1 MQLLA
6 QAGFTSLDDFQN
18 MSVPDLKQIPNLR
31 HLDIG
36 TLNDIVQGVHTGQTT
51 KSRYYRQQIMAA
63 RSVAREMDMDI
74 D

>member
-6 QAGFTSLDDFQN
+6 QAGFTSLDDFRN
-18 MSVPDLKQIPNLR
+18 MSVLDLKQIPNLR

-36 TLNDIVQGVHTGQTT
+36 TLNDIVQGVHTGQNT
-51 KSRYYRQQIMAA
+51 KSRYYRQQEVG